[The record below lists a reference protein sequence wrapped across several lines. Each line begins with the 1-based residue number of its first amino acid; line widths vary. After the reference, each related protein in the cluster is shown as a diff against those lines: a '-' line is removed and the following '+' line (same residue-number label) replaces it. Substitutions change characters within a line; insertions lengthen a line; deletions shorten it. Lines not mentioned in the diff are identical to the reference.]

1 MPTITAEELPQHGGR
16 LLDDA
21 KPGASNV
28 VTEQGE
34 PVMLTL
40 PLGQAGGSSAERLAL
55 AVVLYEHGILS
66 LGLTANV
73 AGLTYSETIDAL
85 GHDDIAV
92 LRLEPGELE
101 RELAA
106 FGSQGRRQ

>member
-1 MPTITAEELPQHGGR
+1 MPTITSEELQQHPER

-21 KPGASNV
+21 KRGASNV
-28 VTEQGE
+28 VTEHGE

-40 PLGQAGGSSAERLAL
+40 PLGHAGGSSAERLAL
-55 AVVLYEHGILS
+55 AVVLYEHGSLS
-66 LGLTANV
+66 LGQTANV
-73 AGLTYSETIDAL
+73 AGLSYSETIDEL
-85 GHDDIAV
+85 GRHDIAV

-106 FGSQGRRQ
+106 FGS